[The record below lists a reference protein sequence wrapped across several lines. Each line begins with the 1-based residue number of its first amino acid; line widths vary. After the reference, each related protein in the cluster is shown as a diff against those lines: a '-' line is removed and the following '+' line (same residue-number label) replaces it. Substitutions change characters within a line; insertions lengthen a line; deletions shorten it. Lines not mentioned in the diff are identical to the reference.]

1 MDSTLLRMSAFLARG
16 CALLALGA
24 CLGAHAYNHVD
35 TVQPIAPGKLAVAC
49 TNIDQDASLIAP
61 GASASDYW
69 EGRNGHYIT
78 DILRNP
84 QAAVHFTAQVPDK
97 RNLYVNHA
105 GGTIPYVA
113 IVCYPTGASN
123 IDADYALP
131 GTGDVI
137 PHMQK
142 PGAAPQIISANEYAS
157 TLNPGLPLP
166 NNPGP
171 MALPLIVYSHGLT
184 GSPISSG
191 YVEVMTELA
200 AQGFMVAGVFHGD
213 PRFSRVRIEDLSDFV
228 YLFTNFADVVELEM
242 VRPLSLKQM
251 LDLLL
256 ADPGLSPGI
265 DATRIGGFGASM
277 GGAAMTMLAGADAST
292 TLGEHCDTPEHDPR
306 IRAFVGYVPW
316 AGYSFLNGFCQ
327 QQSGAKLVNRPYL
340 AISGTA
346 DTTAPLTQMK
356 QALNNFTNTRY
367 MVEWQD
373 GKHELR
379 PEDVGDLF
387 TWMVTYFNAYLD
399 VKSDPGAF
407 GRFVRMNT
415 VVGGRDDSMTV
426 DVHMPFALANDEVM
440 VRELYNTNINHYYI
454 TGRAEEAFS
463 IIDFPGPNGW
473 ELTGMGF
480 KAWPIQPTD
489 PSLASVAPVCRFDLN
504 GHAST
509 TMAFFTASASDCAS
523 LKSAGSGWRFDSIPF
538 YMQPVDSQQR
548 CPDGY
553 IGVNRAYN
561 QGAAHFDSN
570 HRYSTSDS
578 TMHDLERE
586 GWVYEATVMCSRP

>member
-1 MDSTLLRMSAFLARG
+1 LLRWNAFLVRG
-16 CALLALGA
+16 CASLGLAA
-24 CLGAHAYNHVD
+24 SLGAHAYNHVD
-35 TVQPIAPGKLAVAC
+35 TVNPIAPGKLPVAC
-49 TNIDQDASLIAP
+49 TNIEQDASRIAS

-78 DILRNP
+78 DILRYP

-97 RNLYVNHA
+97 RALYVNHA
-105 GGTIPYVA
+105 GGTIPYVV
-113 IVCYPTGASN
+113 IVCYPTSSTN
-123 IDADYALP
+123 PDANYMLP

-142 PGAAPQIISANEYAS
+142 PGALPQIISANEYAA

-200 AQGFMVAGVFHGD
+200 AHGFMVAGVFHGD
-213 PRFSRVRIEDLSDFV
+213 PRFSRVRLEDVSDFF
-228 YLFTNFADVVELEM
+228 YLLTNFSDVVELEM

-277 GGAAMTMLAGADAST
+277 GGAAMTMLAGADATT
-292 TLGEHCDTPEHDPR
+292 TLGEHCDTPEHDAR
-306 IRAFVGYVPW
+306 IRAFMGYVPW
-316 AGYSFLNGFCQ
+316 AGYSFLNGFCH
-327 QQSGAKLVNRPYL
+327 QQSGAKLVNKPYF
-340 AISGTA
+340 AISGTD

-367 MVEWQD
+367 MVEWQG

-379 PEDVGDLF
+379 PEDVDDLF

-415 VVGGRDDSMTV
+415 VVGGRSDSMTV
-426 DVHMPFALANDEVM
+426 DVHIPFPLVGSEVF

-454 TGRAEEAFS
+454 TGDAYEANQ
-463 IIDFPGPNGW
+463 ILDFPGTSFW
-473 ELTGMGF
+473 ELSGQGF
-480 KAWPIQPTD
+480 KAWPLQPTD
-489 PSLASVAPVCRFDLN
+489 PALAGVTPVCRFDLR
-504 GHAST
+504 GHYNS
-509 TMAFFTASASDCAS
+509 MAFFTNSASDCSS
-523 LKSAGSGWRFDSIPF
+523 LKAANSGWDFAGTPF
-538 YMQPVDSQQR
+538 YMQPVDAFQR

-561 QGAAHFDSN
+561 QGFAHFDSN

-586 GWVYEATVMCSRP
+586 GWLYEATVMCSRP

>member
-1 MDSTLLRMSAFLARG
+1 MTTFLIRAA
-16 CALLALGA
+16 ALLALA
-24 CLGAHAYNHVD
+24 ASLGARAFNHTD
-35 TVQPIAPGKLAVAC
+35 TVQPIAPGKLDVAC
-49 TNIDQDASLIAP
+49 TNIEQDASLIAP

-84 QAAVHFTAQVPDK
+84 QSAVHFTAQVPDK

-113 IVCYPTGASN
+113 IVCYPTSRN
-123 IDADYALP
+123 NTDADYTLP

-142 PGAAPQIISANEYAS
+142 PGALPQIIPANEYAS
-157 TLNPGLPLP
+157 TLAPGLPLP
-166 NNPGP
+166 NTPGVQP
-171 MALPLIVYSHGLT
+171 LPLIVYSHGLT

-191 YVEVMTELA
+191 YVSVMTELA

-213 PRFSRVRIEDLSDFV
+213 PRFSRVRIEDVSDFF
-228 YLFTNFADVVELEM
+228 YLLTSFGDVVELEM

-265 DATRIGGFGASM
+265 DASRIGGFGASM
-277 GGAAMTMLAGADAST
+277 GGAAMTMLAGADATT

-316 AGYSFLNGFCQ
+316 AGYSFLNGFCH
-327 QQSGAKLVNRPYL
+327 QQSGAKLVNKPYL
-340 AISGTA
+340 AISGTD

-367 MVEWQD
+367 MVEWQG

-379 PEDVGDLF
+379 PEDAGDLF
-387 TWMVTYFNAYLD
+387 TWMVNFFDAYLD
-399 VKSDPGAF
+399 VKADPGAF

-415 VVGGRDDSMTV
+415 VVGGRADTMTV
-426 DVHMPFALANDEVM
+426 DVHLPFPPASNEVY
-440 VRELYNTNINHYYI
+440 VRELYNSNINHYYI
-454 TGRAEEAFS
+454 TGDAYEANS
-463 IIDFPGPNGW
+463 ILTFPGPTGW
-473 ELTGMGF
+473 SLTGQGF
-480 KAWPIQPTD
+480 KAWPLKPAD
-489 PSLASVAPVCRFDLN
+489 ASLAAVAPVCRFEPRGNYRL
-504 GHAST
+504 S
-509 TMAFFTASASDCAS
+509 MSFFTSSASDCAG
-523 LKSAGSGWRFDSIPF
+523 LKSANSGWSYAGVSF
-538 YMQPVDSQQR
+538 YVQPVDAMLR

-561 QGAAHFDSN
+561 QGNAHFDSN

-586 GWVYEATVMCSRP
+586 GWLYEATVMCSRP

>member
-1 MDSTLLRMSAFLARG
+1 MDSTLLRLSAFLLRG
-16 CALLALGA
+16 AAGLALA
-24 CLGAHAYNHVD
+24 ASLGARAYNHVD
-35 TVQPIAPGKLAVAC
+35 TVQPIARGKLTVAC
-49 TNIDQDASLIAP
+49 TNIEQDASLIAP

-69 EGRNGHYIT
+69 EGRNGHYVT
-78 DILRNP
+78 DILRYP
-84 QAAVHFTAQVPDK
+84 DAAVHFTAQVPNQ

-113 IVCYPTGASN
+113 IVCYPTPASN
-123 IDADYALP
+123 ADASYVLP

-142 PGAAPQIISANEYAS
+142 PGALPQIISADEYAA

-184 GSPISSG
+184 GSPISSR
-191 YVEVMTELA
+191 YVAVMTELA

-213 PRFSRVRIEDLSDFV
+213 PRFSRVRIEDLSDFF
-228 YLFTNFADVVELEM
+228 YLLADFSNVVELEM

-265 DATRIGGFGASM
+265 DTTRIGGFGASM
-277 GGAAMTMLAGADAST
+277 GGAAMTILAGADATT
-292 TLGEHCDTPEHDPR
+292 TLGGRCDTPEHDPR

-316 AGYSFLNGFCQ
+316 AGYSFLNGFCPQ
-327 QQSGAKLVNRPYL
+327 QAGAKLVNRPYL

-346 DTTAPLTQMK
+346 DTTAPLPQMK
-356 QALNNFTNTRY
+356 QALNSFTDTRY
-367 MVEWQD
+367 MVEWRD
-373 GKHELR
+373 GQHELR

-387 TWMVTYFNAYLD
+387 TWMVTFFDAYLD
-399 VKSDPGAF
+399 VQADPGAF

-415 VVGGRDDSMTV
+415 VIGGRDDSMTV
-426 DVHMPFALANDEVM
+426 DVHVPFPPAPGEAL
-440 VRELYNTNINHYYI
+440 VRELYNANINHYYV
-454 TGRAEEAFS
+454 TASADEANS
-463 IIDFPGPNGW
+463 ILTFPGQQSW
-473 ELTGMGF
+473 RLTGMGF
-480 KAWPIQPTD
+480 KAWLAQPTD
-489 PSLASVAPVCRFDLN
+489 PALAGVAPVCRFDLR
-504 GHAST
+504 GHASPT
-509 TMAFFTASASDCAS
+509 VAFFTASASDCAA
-523 LKSAGSGWRFDSIPF
+523 LKAAGSGWSFDSIAF
-538 YMQPVDSQQR
+538 YMQPVDAFQR

-561 QGAAHFDSN
+561 QGFAHFDSN

-586 GWVYEATVMCSRP
+586 GWLYEATVMCSRP

>member
-1 MDSTLLRMSAFLARG
+1 MTSFLSRAL
-16 CALLALGA
+16 ALLGLAA
-24 CLGAHAYNHVD
+24 CLGAQAYNHVD
-35 TVQPIAPGKLAVAC
+35 TVQPITPGKLTVAC
-49 TNIDQDASLIAP
+49 TNIEQDASLIAP

-78 DILRNP
+78 DLLRYP

-97 RNLYVNHA
+97 RALYVNHA

-113 IVCYPTGASN
+113 IVCYPTARSN
-123 IDADYALP
+123 PDANYVLP

-142 PGAAPQIISANEYAS
+142 PGALPQIISANEYSA
-157 TLNPGLPLP
+157 TLSPGLPSP

-213 PRFSRVRIEDLSDFV
+213 PRFSRVRIEDVSDFF
-228 YLFTNFADVVELEM
+228 YLLTNFSDVVELEM

-256 ADPGLSPGI
+256 ADPGLAPGI
-265 DATRIGGFGASM
+265 DSSRIGGFGASM
-277 GGAAMTMLAGADAST
+277 GGAAMTMLAGADATT

-306 IRAFVGYVPW
+306 IRAFMGYVPW
-316 AGYSFLNGFCQ
+316 AGYSFLNGFCH
-327 QQSGAKLVNRPYL
+327 QQSGAKRVNKPYL

-346 DTTAPLTQMK
+346 DVTAPLTQMK
-356 QALNNFTNTRY
+356 QALNNFSNTRY
-367 MVEWQD
+367 MVEWQG

-379 PEDVGDLF
+379 PEDVDDLF
-387 TWMVTYFNAYLD
+387 TWMITYFNAYLD

-407 GRFVRMNT
+407 GRFVRMHS

-426 DVHMPFALANDEVM
+426 DVHMPFPLANNEVF

-454 TGRAEEAFS
+454 TGDAYEANQ
-463 IIDFPGPNGW
+463 IIDFPGTNYW

-480 KAWPIQPTD
+480 KAWPLPPTD
-489 PSLASVAPVCRFDLN
+489 PALAAATPVCRFDLR
-504 GHAST
+504 GHHNTA
-509 TMAFFTASASDCAS
+509 MAFFTNSTSDCAS
-523 LKSAGSGWRFDSIPF
+523 LKAANSGWGFVGTPF
-538 YMQPVDSQQR
+538 YMQPVDAFQR
-548 CPDGY
+548 CPNGY

-561 QGAAHFDSN
+561 QGFAHFDSN

-586 GWVYEATVMCSRP
+586 GWIYEATVMCSRP

>member
-1 MDSTLLRMSAFLARG
+1 MDSTSRRLSAFVACG
-16 CALLALGA
+16 ATLLALA
-24 CLGAHAYNHVD
+24 APLGALAYNHVA
-35 TVQPIAPGKLAVAC
+35 TVQPIAPGRLAVAC
-49 TNIDQDASLIAP
+49 TNIEQDASLIAP

-78 DILRNP
+78 DILRYP
-84 QAAVHFTAQVPDK
+84 QAAVHFTAQVPNQ

-113 IVCYPTGASN
+113 IVCYPTSASN
-123 IDADYALP
+123 PDADYVLP

-142 PGAAPQIISANEYAS
+142 PGALAQIVSADEYAA
-157 TLNPGLPLP
+157 TLNPGSPSP
-166 NNPGP
+166 GNPGP

-191 YVEVMTELA
+191 YVAVMTELA

-213 PRFSRVRIEDLSDFV
+213 PRFSRVRIEDLSDFL
-228 YLFTNFADVVELEM
+228 YLLTDFSNVVELEM

-265 DATRIGGFGASM
+265 DTTRIGGFGASM

-292 TLGEHCDTPEHDPR
+292 TLGEHCDAPEHDPR

-316 AGYSFLNGFCQ
+316 AGYPFLDGFCT

-346 DTTAPLTQMK
+346 DTTAPLAQMK
-356 QALNNFTNTRY
+356 QALNNFSGTRY

-387 TWMVTYFNAYLD
+387 TWMVTFFDAYLD
-399 VKSDPGAF
+399 VKADPGAF
-407 GRFVRMNT
+407 GRFVRMNS
-415 VVGGRDDSMTV
+415 VVGGRNDSMTV
-426 DVHMPFALANDEVM
+426 DVHMPFALEPGEVY
-440 VRELYNTNINHYYI
+440 VRELYNSNINHYYI
-454 TGRAEEAFS
+454 TGSAYEAFS
-463 IIDFPGPNGW
+463 ITGFPGQQSW
-473 ELTGMGF
+473 SLTGMAF
-480 KAWPIQPTD
+480 KAWPAPPAD
-489 PSLASVAPVCRFDLN
+489 PAFAGAAPVCRFDL
-504 GHAST
+504 GRHASAT
-509 TMAFFTASASDCAS
+509 AAFFTASPSDCAS
-523 LKSAGSGWRFDSIPF
+523 LKAANSGWSFDSIAF
-538 YMQPVDSQQR
+538 YLQPVDALQG

-561 QGAAHFDSN
+561 QGFAHFDSN

-578 TMHDLERE
+578 VMHDLERE
-586 GWVYEATVMCSRP
+586 GWLYEATVMCSRP

>member
-1 MDSTLLRMSAFLARG
+1 MNSTLLRWSAFLVRG
-16 CALLALGA
+16 GASLALA
-24 CLGAHAYNHVD
+24 ASLGARAYNHVD
-35 TVQPIAPGKLAVAC
+35 TVNPIAPGKLPVAC
-49 TNIDQDASLIAP
+49 TNIEQDASRIAS

-78 DILRNP
+78 DILRYP
-84 QAAVHFTAQVPDK
+84 QAAVHFTAQVPDN
-97 RNLYVNHA
+97 RSLYVNHA

-113 IVCYPTGASN
+113 IVCYPTSKFN
-123 IDADYALP
+123 TDPDYTLP

-142 PGAAPQIISANEYAS
+142 PGAAPQIVPFAEYWLTMTGSPTDISPTGTAK
-157 TLNPGLPLP
+157 
-166 NNPGP
+166 
-171 MALPLIVYSHGLT
+171 LPLIVYSHGLT

-213 PRFSRVRIEDLSDFV
+213 PRFSRVRIEDVSDFF
-228 YLFTNFADVVELEM
+228 YLLTNFSDVVELET

-265 DATRIGGFGASM
+265 DTARIGGFGASM
-277 GGAAMTMLAGADAST
+277 GGAAMTMLAGADIST

-306 IRAFVGYVPW
+306 IRAFMGYVPW
-316 AGYSFLNGFCQ
+316 AGYSFLNGFCH
-327 QQSGAKLVNRPYL
+327 QQSGAKLVNKPYF

-346 DTTAPLTQMK
+346 DLTAPLTQMK

-367 MVEWQD
+367 MVEWQN

-379 PEDVGDLF
+379 PEDVDDLF

-399 VKSDPGAF
+399 VQADPGAF
-407 GRFVRMNT
+407 GRLVRMNS
-415 VVGGRDDSMTV
+415 VVGGRNDSMTV
-426 DVHMPFALANDEVM
+426 DVHVPFPLKGNEVF

-454 TGRAEEAFS
+454 TADAYEANQ
-463 IIDFPGPNGW
+463 IIDFPGTNFW
-473 ELTGMGF
+473 ELTGQGF
-480 KAWPIQPTD
+480 KAWPLQPTD
-489 PSLASVAPVCRFDLN
+489 PALAGVAPVCRFGLH
-504 GHAST
+504 GHYNS
-509 TMAFFTASASDCAS
+509 MAFFTNSASDCSS
-523 LKSAGSGWRFDSIPF
+523 LKAANSGWDFAGTPF
-538 YMQPVDSQQR
+538 YMQPVDAFQR

-561 QGAAHFDSN
+561 QGFAHFDSN

-586 GWVYEATVMCSRP
+586 GWLYEATVMCSLP